1 MGDFERHINLL
12 KEKQDQTYNAFI
24 KENFSVVG
32 DLAVKAIEQAIE
44 ADAARQKI
52 PMDLGDHNPRF
63 NYLRKISFS
72 LYQKF
77 RSLFWIYGDLGYDGK
92 NGVNAR
98 KAIGIMNEILEFFVK
113 RWGEKIEIRTIENL
127 EKSE

>member
-1 MGDFERHINLL
+1 MGNFERHVNLL
-12 KEKQDQTYNAFI
+12 KEKQNQTYSAFI
-24 KENFSVVG
+24 KKNFSVVG

-52 PMDLGDHNPRF
+52 PRDLGDHKPRF
-63 NYLRKISFS
+63 DYLKKISFS

-92 NGVNAR
+92 NGINAR
-98 KAIGIMNEILEFFVK
+98 KAIRIMNEILEFFIK
-113 RWGEKIEIRTIENL
+113 RWSEKIEIRTIENL
-127 EKSE
+127 EKSK